1 MLDKGKLS
9 NVEDLWKEFATSEL
23 ARKVV
28 KLKAFNNFDN
38 TTETL
43 SAKILWIGSKL
54 SKSL

>member
-9 NVEDLWKEFATSEL
+9 NVEDLWKEFTTSEL
-23 ARKVV
+23 ARKIV
-28 KLKAFNNFDN
+28 KLKGFNNFDN